1 MQMGNH
7 RALICERNDFHL
19 ITKVLL
25 PPKLTWVTEAK
36 AEKPSVGTERTVWI
50 QNGCRPLLCEV
61 RSPNKFVF
69 RVARWG
75 HFWAF
80 LLLKTSKPEVYWR
93 RSWSWTLDPVK
104 LWSNFPSNTFFCQ
117 LFSVELPLGR
127 FGARLR
133 PLFCFHRHVLYVPAE
148 IWYLVVP
155 QLYRCV
161 LDRQQCSG
169 RSMSTWHQHEWHS
182 YSIWGLH
189 Q

>member
-69 RVARWG
+69 RVARWD

-93 RSWSWTLDPVK
+93 RSWSWTLDPVNQTVK
-104 LWSNFPSNTFFCQ
+104 QFSIQHIFLSVIFCWITFGTIRCSFTALILFPPPCSVRSRWNLVSGSTTALQVCAWSTTMF
-117 LFSVELPLGR
+117 R
-127 FGARLR
+127 
-133 PLFCFHRHVLYVPAE
+133 
-148 IWYLVVP
+148 
-155 QLYRCV
+155 
-161 LDRQQCSG
+161 
-169 RSMSTWHQHEWHS
+169 
-182 YSIWGLH
+182 
-189 Q
+189 